1 MNPGQL
7 TRVTTAS
14 SQSLKEASSRA
25 LKLYRNVL
33 KATPKVKTVFDVDM
47 PLPEMRRAITWHF
60 RKSAHIQ
67 DPRIVD
73 MLVVKGEMDLEE
85 TLMQYKQ
92 KPHLM
97 RILEDPRMIQENN
110 EVNNSLNT
118 GESDFLKNFWKND
131 E

>member
-14 SQSLKEASSRA
+14 SGSLKEASKRA
-25 LKLYRNVL
+25 LQLYRNVL

-47 PLPEMRRAITWHF
+47 PLSEMRRAITWQF

-97 RILEDPRMIQENN
+97 RILEDPRMLKERQ
-110 EVNNSLNT
+110 VNNSLSS
-118 GESDFLKNFWKND
+118 GESEFLKKFWTSD

>member
-1 MNPGQL
+1 M
-7 TRVTTAS
+7 
-14 SQSLKEASSRA
+14 
-25 LKLYRNVL
+25 Y
-33 KATPKVKTVFDVDM
+33 
-47 PLPEMRRAITWHF
+47 
-60 RKSAHIQ
+60 HIQ

-97 RILEDPRMIQENN
+97 RILEDPNMLKEKEQSK
-110 EVNNSLNT
+110 VT
-118 GESDFLKNFWKND
+118 QGQSDFLAQFYKSD

>member
-7 TRVTTAS
+7 TRVKTAS
-14 SQSLKEASSRA
+14 SGSLKEASKRA
-25 LKLYRNVL
+25 LQLYRNVL

-47 PLPEMRRAITWHF
+47 PLTEMRRAITWHF
-60 RKSAHIQ
+60 RKSAHIK

-97 RILEDPRMIQENN
+97 RILEDPRMLN
-110 EVNNSLNT
+110 ERGEGQNSLST
-118 GESDFLKNFWKND
+118 GESDFLKKFWKSD